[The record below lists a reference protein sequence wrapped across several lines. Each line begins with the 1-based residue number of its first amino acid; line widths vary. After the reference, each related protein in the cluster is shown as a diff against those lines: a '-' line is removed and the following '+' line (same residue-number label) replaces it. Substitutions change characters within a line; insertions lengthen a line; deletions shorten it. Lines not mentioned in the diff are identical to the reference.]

1 MYCERIKQ
9 GQEEHRPIVYI
20 DESGFSHICQKP
32 MGIPRKDTCVMA
44 TMIGEPK
51 VDKMLLEQ
59 GF

>member
-9 GQEEHRPIVYI
+9 AQEERRPIVYI
-20 DESGFSHICQKP
+20 DESGFSHD
-32 MGIPRKDTCVMA
+32 MPRKDTCVIA

-59 GF
+59 